1 MEKFSNWRDGPTG
14 IHPLLPPKAKSVSV
28 FGYIIKFVIGPI
40 ISIIRVPIILI
51 LTALLIIF
59 NIIARSIPIGWL
71 SRMICRFF
79 DIIIGRIILLCM
91 GFIQLDEFTETLS
104 RSKVASGSIDQ
115 CTRKD
120 IIICNH
126 SSYVD
131 IIYLCYKFSPT
142 FAIPPNDEKNLNE
155 NIGKLIPLTLGRALE
170 NSIYSPIQ
178 LSSKSV
184 DTNKLVESIQSSWNG
199 PLVIFPEGTTSNG
212 QGLLDISPIFPS
224 QSQSQSQSQFNTFK
238 EISANKLSIHV
249 IGLSYHYG
257 IYSPCYSSVGNVFLH
272 LFLVCC
278 QISNS
283 IQIHY
288 LSRSCM
294 PPPPKQS
301 QLSQYIN
308 NNGLSDEN
316 EWFDQLFKSLSS
328 LINTR
333 RTKITNN
340 DKLSF
345 ISKWKGYKVDY
356 SSKKSN

>member
-14 IHPLLPPKAKSVSV
+14 IHPLLPTKAKSVSV

-40 ISIIRVPIILI
+40 ISIIRVPIVLI
-51 LTALLIIF
+51 LTTLLIIF
-59 NIIARSIPIGWL
+59 NLIARSIPIGWL

-79 DIIIGRIILLCM
+79 DIILGRIILLCM

-115 CTRKD
+115 YTRKD
-120 IIICNH
+120 IIVCNH

-142 FAIPPNDEKNLNE
+142 FAIPPNDEKNLSQNT
-155 NIGKLIPLTLGRALE
+155 GKLIPLSLGRALE
-170 NSIYSPIQ
+170 NAIYSPIQ
-178 LSSKSV
+178 LSMKSV
-184 DTNKLVESIQSSWNG
+184 DTNKLVESIQQSWNG
-199 PLVIFPEGTTSNG
+199 PLVVLPEGTTSNG
-212 QGLLDISPIFPS
+212 QGLLDITPIFPQVPS
-224 QSQSQSQSQFNTFK
+224 QSSQFNTFK
-238 EISANKLSIHV
+238 EISTNKLSIHV
-249 IGLSYHYG
+249 IGLTYHYG
-257 IYSPCYSSVGNVFLH
+257 IYSPSYPSVGNVFLH
-272 LFLVCC
+272 LFLICS

-294 PPPPKQS
+294 PPLPKQS

-308 NNGLSDEN
+308 NNGLSEEN

-356 SSKKSN
+356 STKKSN